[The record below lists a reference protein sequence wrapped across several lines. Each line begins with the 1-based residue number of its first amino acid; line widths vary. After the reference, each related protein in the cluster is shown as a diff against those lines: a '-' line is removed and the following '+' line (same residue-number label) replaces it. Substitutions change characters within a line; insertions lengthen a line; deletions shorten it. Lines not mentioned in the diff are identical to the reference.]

1 MKAGKTVGKKK
12 EYYEA
17 GEPGSDSGDF
27 GMNGADGFANESD
40 GFTNEPDGFTN
51 EPDGFSDGDVSG
63 EDDYATNEEIMGM
76 LEEHEGKNSPSIGTA
91 VVVESSEDVMAIYL
105 RDVLRFKVL
114 SREEEVELARKVRQ
128 GDCEA
133 MDLMINSNQRLV
145 ISIAYK
151 KFGKRGLP
159 VEDLVAA
166 GNEGLRN
173 AVLKF
178 DPERGIRFAT
188 FAAFDIK
195 KSMRRAIYE
204 AADPIKLPESMHL
217 MLARINEAA
226 DRLYRETGRRPT
238 RKEIAAE
245 VGVKES
251 LVTTLL
257 IHQAVQYV
265 PLDTTVGDDNET
277 LLVDRIAGERDSS
290 AAEEAEE
297 IIERHFRALDA
308 RERKIITGYYGLMGE
323 PKQTLGELGKE
334 FGLAR
339 QRISQI
345 RIQAEK
351 KLEANGFFEE
361 LKFVGTREA

>member
-1 MKAGKTVGKKK
+1 MKAGKTVGKKN
-12 EYYEA
+12 EYYVTDDIGI
-17 GEPGSDSGDF
+17 GETA
-27 GMNGADGFANESD
+27 GADGD
-40 GFTNEPDGFTN
+40 DLGLRGGDVR
-51 EPDGFSDGDVSG
+51 DGDTDSDLFG
-63 EDDYATNEEIMGM
+63 DDDYATNEEIMGM
-76 LEEHEGKNSPSIGTA
+76 LEEHEGKNAPSIGTA

-105 RDVLRFKVL
+105 RDVLRFSVL
-114 SREEEVELARKVRQ
+114 SREEEVELARRIRN
-128 GDCEA
+128 GDREA
-133 MDLMINSNQRLV
+133 MELMINSNQRLV

-151 KFGKRGLP
+151 KFRKRGLA

-173 AVLKF
+173 AILKF

-188 FAAFDIK
+188 FAAYDIK

-217 MLARINEAA
+217 TLARINEAA
-226 DRLYRETGRRPT
+226 EKIYRETGRRPT
-238 RKEIAAE
+238 RKQIAEE
-245 VGVKES
+245 VGIKEA

-265 PLDTTVGDDNET
+265 PLDTTVGDDGET
-277 LLVDRIAGERDSS
+277 LLVDRIAGERDSK
-290 AAEEAEE
+290 AAEDAEE
-297 IIERHFRALDA
+297 IIERHFRELDS

-323 PKQTLGELGKE
+323 PKQTLGELAKE

-361 LKFVGTREA
+361 LKFVGSREE